1 MKYIP
6 LSAFFLTP
14 LATLIFTSCSMGPS
28 HKSDK
33 HQMEMT
39 VNKLRTDL
47 EDMKHDLNS
56 YEIEHHILEGK
67 VIDQEAAIISL
78 KEGVFDEQGAKIAK
92 LKELLTQ
99 TEKLL
104 HSVKNKQ
111 SSLQQDL
118 RELVAQAKDTTAAL
132 SQYKEK
138 FSHFEKSISSQNVRF
153 EEFSDLR
160 SRLDKILVSLTKE
173 VKNTYVVKVGDTLEK
188 IANRSHTT
196 VDRIKKINHL
206 TSDTILVGQELSLPE
221 EK

>member
-1 MKYIP
+1 M
-6 LSAFFLTP
+6 
-14 LATLIFTSCSMGPS
+14 
-28 HKSDK
+28 
-33 HQMEMT
+33 
-39 VNKLRTDL
+39 
-47 EDMKHDLNS
+47 
-56 YEIEHHILEGK
+56 
-67 VIDQEAAIISL
+67 
-78 KEGVFDEQGAKIAK
+78 
-92 LKELLTQ
+92 
-99 TEKLL
+99 
-104 HSVKNKQ
+104 
-111 SSLQQDL
+111 QQDL